1 MQEKTAVSNT
11 VEIPGPNLEKPMAMT
26 TAAIVAEMVLAALK
40 RGAELSEN
48 TTDDQL
54 VNFAAWLLNN
64 DLIRSWLDGTEA
76 AEPLVQ
82 VPAELN
88 FDPDMIAKWLPVLI
102 TMFKLFRDLRGK

>member
-1 MQEKTAVSNT
+1 
-11 VEIPGPNLEKPMAMT
+11 MAMT

-64 DLIRSWLDGTEA
+64 DLIRSWLDGAEA

-88 FDPDMIAKWLPVLI
+88 FDPGMVAKWLPLLIVL
-102 TMFKLFRDLRGK
+102 FKTYRDLFGGK